1 VTQLITA
8 LPAAVRAHLPLVV
21 FAGEAPLKS
30 GWYNQ
35 ELDQAPII
43 TATGA
48 AYHRLHMPE
57 RMPVAMRDAFLQ
69 ARRER
74 RPVVIGIRSIC
85 RTGRGTDRR
94 SAQALAR
101 AVAATSPMPPHPD
114 DVRQAAQA
122 GRRRRARRR
131 ARRPGRGRS
140 RSGAACRALAARTGG
155 LLATTLPA
163 RGLFPRRSFLHRHL
177 GSYTPEVGIEYL
189 KEADLV
195 IAVGCS
201 LATTRAAAASSGRRR
216 RMLQIDIDPVAVS
229 QGQEVAKHHLRA
241 DARLGVEALTA
252 ALAARGQSG
261 KWRSDAMAARIRDSK
276 PDSQVFEIEPGLLDP
291 RDVVAA
297 LEKALP
303 REWEMVNS
311 GGHCSWFFAQMP
323 SRPQEKFLTIR
334 EFGAIGNGISFAMGV
349 AAARPDRT
357 VVLFDGDGSLMMH
370 VQELETIRRHGLNLL
385 VVVMNDGAYG
395 SEVHK
400 LRSEGLPE
408 VGSVFGYCDFAAS
421 RADSGLREGRSRA
434 WTTCRRRVRSS
445 PRAAAPRSGTSTSR
459 TRSCLRPSAAPI
471 RTRPDRK
478 RYSTRQIACAAMP
491 SPRPANPSFS
501 VVVAFTFT
509 ALARHGEVGGD
520 VRHHASDVR
529 RHARRLGDDGGVD
542 VHHAKAGSPQEL
554 GARGEAARG
563 CRCPCSARPN
573 PGSACRCRPAPRRP
587 ATRRRSRAGSTSASE
602 WPSRPLSWAIS
613 TPPITSLRPATSW
626 WTSKPWPILT
636 SAPGRSAED
645 HFRDGDVLGER
656 DLDVRVLRLS
666 TRPRRVVADRFH
678 RPRFIGGRGFLLQA
692 RRQRSRWNIW
702 GVCARHSARRGM
714 VAATRRFS
722 SADFTYP

>member
-1 VTQLITA
+1 MKNDLKLRVYDVLARAFIQEEVRTCFALLGDANMNWAARLAEQGCRMIYVRHEHCALASAMAYARKNREVGVATVTCGPGVTQLITA

-57 RMPVAMRDAFLQ
+57 RMPVAIRDAFLQ

-74 RPVVIGIRSIC
+74 RSVVIGIPFDLQDRPW
-85 RTGRGTDRR
+85 TGPDDLPKPSRELLPRP
-94 SAQALAR
+94 
-101 AVAATSPMPPHPD
+101 SPMPPHPD
-114 DVRQAAQA
+114 DVAKAAQLVA
-122 GRRRRARRR
+122 GAERVVVLAGLG
-131 ARRPGRGRS
+131 AAEAGA
-140 RSGAACRALAARTGG
+140 GAACRALAARMGG

-163 RGLFPRRSFLHRHL
+163 RGLFHDDPFCIGIS

-201 LATTRAAAASSGRRR
+201 LAYHAGGGGQLWPKAK
-216 RMLQIDIDPVAVS
+216 MLQIDIDPVAVS

-349 AAARPDRT
+349 AAARPDQV

-370 VQELETIRRHGLNLL
+370 VQELETINRHGLKILI
-385 VVVMNDGAYG
+385 VVMNDGAYG

-400 LRSEGLPE
+400 LRSEGMSE
-408 VGSVFGYCDFAAS
+408 EGAVFGYCDFA
-421 RADSGLREGRSRA
+421 G
-434 WTTCRRRVRSS
+434 
-445 PRAAAPRSGTSTSR
+445 
-459 TRSCLRPSAAPI
+459 I
-471 RTRPDRK
+471 
-478 RYSTRQIACAAMP
+478 
-491 SPRPANPSFS
+491 
-501 VVVAFTFT
+501 
-509 ALARHGEVGGD
+509 
-520 VRHHASDVR
+520 
-529 RHARRLGDDGGVD
+529 
-542 VHHAKAGSPQEL
+542 
-554 GARGEAARG
+554 ARGFGLAGKTVKDLADLPKLVTEFAA
-563 CRCPCSARPN
+563 S
-573 PGSACRCRPAPRRP
+573 PGAAVWDFHVSDKVVSPTIRRAHP
-587 ATRRRSRAGSTSASE
+587 HKA
-602 WPSRPLSWAIS
+602 
-613 TPPITSLRPATSW
+613 
-626 WTSKPWPILT
+626 
-636 SAPGRSAED
+636 
-645 HFRDGDVLGER
+645 
-656 DLDVRVLRLS
+656 
-666 TRPRRVVADRFH
+666 
-678 RPRFIGGRGFLLQA
+678 
-692 RRQRSRWNIW
+692 
-702 GVCARHSARRGM
+702 
-714 VAATRRFS
+714 
-722 SADFTYP
+722 